1 MLLGNPPHLLPPALG
16 GKSVLEVET
25 IKYLGH
31 HLDSDFVTHFLRTPT
46 MKVDMLDFCTF
57 QPRLLRL
64 LFNFQRV
71 LGQQG
76 FNSQR

>member
-1 MLLGNPPHLLPPALG
+1 MLLNNKISRALHMLLGNPPHLLPPALG

-46 MKVDMLDFCTF
+46 MKVDMLDFCT
-57 QPRLLRL
+57 
-64 LFNFQRV
+64 
-71 LGQQG
+71 
-76 FNSQR
+76 SSA